1 MTPIVR
7 WAERVLQCIRVL
19 IAACIVVLFAYM
31 VVAILTLVAG
41 RYVFGFS
48 VAGAAETATFAQI
61 WVIFLAAGVA
71 MREKLHIGVDILY
84 EALPMFLKR
93 VAALFILL
101 LGSWFL
107 WLAILGSQRLLQ
119 IGQMQTSS
127 ALGIPMWI
135 PYLSLP
141 VGLGYFFLEFFIA
154 YSRKIFASS
163 TNADQNDEEGAVS

>member
-1 MTPIVR
+1 MAPIVQV
-7 WAERVLQCIRVL
+7 AELVLRGIRFL
-19 IAACIVVLFAYM
+19 ISVCVVVLFSYM
-31 VVAILTLVAG
+31 VIAILTLVAG

-61 WVIFLAAGVA
+61 WVIFLAAGIA

-84 EALPMFLKR
+84 EALPVVLKR
-93 VAALFILL
+93 ITALFILL

-141 VGLGYFFLEFFIA
+141 VGLGYFFLEFSIA
-154 YSRKIFASS
+154 YLKKVFAKEC
-163 TNADQNDEEGAVS
+163 ADNNKEEAKL

>member
-1 MTPIVR
+1 MAPIVQV
-7 WAERVLQCIRVL
+7 AERVLQVIRWL
-19 IAACIVVLFAYM
+19 ISVCVIVLFSYM
-31 VVAILTLVAG
+31 VIAILTLVAG
-41 RYVFGFS
+41 RYIFGFS

-61 WVIFLAAGVA
+61 WVIFLAAGIA

-84 EALPMFLKR
+84 EVLPDVLKR
-93 VAALFILL
+93 VTALFILL

-127 ALGIPMWI
+127 ALGIPMWV

-141 VGLGYFFLEFFIA
+141 VGLGYFFLEFCIA
-154 YSRKIFASS
+154 YLKKIFAVHHPDKD
-163 TNADQNDEEGAVS
+163 NDQEETAL